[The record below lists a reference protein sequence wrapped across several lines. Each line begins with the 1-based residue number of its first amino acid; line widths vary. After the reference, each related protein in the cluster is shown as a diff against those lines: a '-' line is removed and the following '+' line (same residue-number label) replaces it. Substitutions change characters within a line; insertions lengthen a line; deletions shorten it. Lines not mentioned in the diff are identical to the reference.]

1 MVELGLLMDLFLA
14 FVGTFKLIFLVS
26 CARLSKGFSFPL
38 LMSAFFFYHLVY
50 DGCDGISMSSQF
62 AFL

>member
-1 MVELGLLMDLFLA
+1 MVELGLLIDLFLA

-38 LMSAFFFYHLVY
+38 LMPAFFYHLVY
-50 DGCDGISMSSQF
+50 DGCDGISVSSQF
-62 AFL
+62 TFL